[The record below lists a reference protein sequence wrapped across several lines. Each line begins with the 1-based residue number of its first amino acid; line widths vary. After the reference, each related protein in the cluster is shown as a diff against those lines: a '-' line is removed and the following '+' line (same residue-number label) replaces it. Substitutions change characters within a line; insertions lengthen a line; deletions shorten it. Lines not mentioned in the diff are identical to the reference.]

1 MPNLALLNQEGSH
14 VGEITLSDDIF
25 GIKPH
30 QQAMFD
36 AVILQRASL
45 RQGTHKTKTRNEV
58 RGGGRKPWKQ
68 KGTGRSRQ
76 GSIRSPQ
83 WRGGGVV
90 FGPTPRK
97 YNLKMNKKVRR
108 LALKSA
114 LSFKVLENEMVI
126 LKELTLPAPK
136 TKDMVSILN
145 TLEAEK
151 KVLLVVNVDNNN
163 VILSARNI
171 PNVKVIP
178 ATRLNVLDLL
188 DARKVIMTQDA
199 LNHIEEV
206 LSS

>member
-1 MPNLALLNQEGSH
+1 MPNLALLNQEGTN
-14 VGEITLSDDIF
+14 VGEIKLNDAIF
-25 GIKPH
+25 GITPH
-30 QQAMFD
+30 KQAMFD

-45 RQGTHKTKTRNEV
+45 RRGTHKTKTRTEV

-114 LSFKVLENEMVI
+114 LSFKVLEDEMVV
-126 LKELTLPAPK
+126 LNELTLAAPK
-136 TKDMVSILN
+136 TKEMVAVLN
-145 TLEAEK
+145 NLEADA
-151 KVLLVVNVDNNN
+151 KVLLIVDAKNDNA
-163 VILSARNI
+163 LLAARNI
-171 PNVKVIP
+171 PSVKAIP
-178 ATRLNVLDLL
+178 ATGVNVLDLL
-188 DARKVIMTQDA
+188 DARCVIATEDA
-199 LNHIEEV
+199 INHIEEV
-206 LSS
+206 LT

>member
-1 MPNLALLNQEGSH
+1 MPNLALLNQEGSQ
-14 VGEITLSDDIF
+14 VGEITLNDAIF

-36 AVILQRASL
+36 AVLLQRASL
-45 RQGTHKTKTRNEV
+45 RQGTHKTKTRTEV

-68 KGTGRSRQ
+68 KGTGRARQ

-90 FGPTPRK
+90 FGPTPRQ

-114 LSFKVLENEMVI
+114 FSFKVLEQEMVV
-126 LKELTLPAPK
+126 LNELTLVAPK
-136 TKDMVSILN
+136 TKEMATILSN
-145 TLEAEK
+145 LEADK
-151 KVLLVVNVDNNN
+151 KVLLIVDANNTN
-163 VILSARNI
+163 ALLAARNI
-171 PNVKVIP
+171 ASVKVIP
-178 ATRLNVLDLL
+178 ATGVSVLDLL
-188 DARKVIMTQDA
+188 DARKVILTQAA

-206 LSS
+206 LA